1 MKPLTELE
9 MLNDPQGR
17 PDVTV
22 VDVRSPDENV
32 AGHLPNAVSIAIDEL
47 GVRRTPRGPSGGDL
61 LQHGS
66 PRQLSG

>member
-47 GVRRTPRGPSGGDL
+47 GVR
-61 LQHGS
+61 
-66 PRQLSG
+66 